1 MRRVRNLTIIALLT
15 MPMVSHAQSFEPP
28 PLGLEQAKAA
38 LALAKAKRT
47 REQAQSKAKAD
58 KCFDNLADANEMAVL
73 SGRPLILWVG
83 MKCEDSPKV
92 RDALPDAVH
101 CHLHTYAGSD
111 EARIVFTSKD
121 KRPTAITKA
130 NMNDGTGLV
139 VRQLAGMPEVPKG
152 K

>member
-1 MRRVRNLTIIALLT
+1 MRRVLKISVAYLILAPIAC
-15 MPMVSHAQSFEPP
+15 HAEALRPPTSF
-28 PLGLEQAKAA
+28 EQAKAA
-38 LALAKAKRT
+38 LALASAKRA
-47 REQAQSKAKAD
+47 REQAQLKARGE
-58 KCFDNLADANEMAVL
+58 KCYDNFADANEFAL
-73 SGRPLILWVG
+73 KSNKPLILWVG

-92 RDALPDAVH
+92 REVLPDAVH

-121 KRPTAITKA
+121 KRPTSISKA

-139 VRQLAGMPEVPKG
+139 VRQLAGMPEAPKG